1 MSLSRLG
8 SGLLSVALVLSPAGD
23 AFALPFAQGTTS
35 IPAVDVTAA
44 DFQATLESAI
54 ATGATDTPIRT
65 IDAGGHHVGV
75 ALVHRGPVAN
85 VVAGT
90 IHSEVTEVYSV
101 LEGSGTLVTGGR
113 LHDPQPRELT
123 ALRRMVSGPGW
134 TGSGMEG
141 GVTRRVAEG
150 DVIIIPAGTPH
161 YFSEIPES
169 ITYTIVRIDP
179 GQGLTLH

>member
-1 MSLSRLG
+1 MPNILT
-8 SGLLSVALVLSPAGD
+8 AMLVLTQAGSTSLPA
-23 AFALPFAQGTTS
+23 L
-35 IPAVDVTAA
+35 DVTGA
-44 DFQATLESAI
+44 DIQATLENAI
-54 ATGATDTPIRT
+54 GSGVTDAPIRT

-75 ALVHRGPVAN
+75 AIVHRGPSAN

-113 LHDPQPRELT
+113 LSDPRPRENT
-123 ALRRMVSGPGW
+123 ARRRMVSGPGW
-134 TGSGMEG
+134 TGNGMDG
-141 GVTRRVAEG
+141 GVTRQIGAG
-150 DVIIIPAGTPH
+150 DVIVIPAGTPH

-169 ITYTIVRIDP
+169 ITYTVVRIDP

>member
-8 SGLLSVALVLSPAGD
+8 SGLLSVALLLPPAGT
-23 AFALPFAQGTTS
+23 AFALPLPQGTTS

-44 DFQATLESAI
+44 DFQATLESSI
-54 ATGATDTPIRT
+54 ETGATDTPIRT

-113 LHDPQPRELT
+113 LLDPQPRELT
-123 ALRRMVSGPGW
+123 ALRRRCRGPG
-134 TGSGMEG
+134 GQ
-141 GVTRRVAEG
+141 VAAWKAR
-150 DVIIIPAGTPH
+150 IPAESPRATSSSSQRARRTISPRFRSRLPTP
-161 YFSEIPES
+161 SCGS
-169 ITYTIVRIDP
+169 TRAGD
-179 GQGLTLH
+179 

>member
-1 MSLSRLG
+1 ML
-8 SGLLSVALVLSPAGD
+8 
-23 AFALPFAQGTTS
+23 AQASSTS

-44 DFQATLESAI
+44 EIQSTLESAI
-54 ATGATDTPIRT
+54 ANGVTDTPIRT

-75 ALVHRGPVAN
+75 AIVHRGPAVN

-90 IHSEVTEVYSV
+90 IHSEVTEVYTV

-113 LHDPQPRELT
+113 LIDPQPREDT
-123 ALRRMVSGPGW
+123 ALRRMVSWPGW
-134 TGSGMEG
+134 TGNGMEG
-141 GVTRRVAEG
+141 GVTRQVAEG
-150 DVIIIPAGTPH
+150 DIIIVPAGTPH

-179 GQGLTLH
+179 GQGLTLN